1 MTGLPGMPASDAAPS
16 TEPMKPSSSLPEL
29 GAGRIIRGRE
39 LPSTALALGA
49 GAVGGLANALAFPG
63 AGWWPL
69 ALVGTPLLLAVT
81 ANARFRVAIAAS
93 AVGGAVF
100 WGVHIFWLTV
110 YLGPL
115 PWLALASLQAAFF
128 VVGAVLTAVIW
139 RLFDGRAGAGRFI
152 VLPALVASIWS
163 ARELLTSVWPYGGFG
178 WGRLAYSQSESP
190 LADLAAWVGVT
201 GISFLIVAVSAL
213 TVQVIRH
220 RGGPGRMV
228 TPAVLL
234 IGLAIAPSFPVPTT
248 GAIRVGGVQGNS
260 EAGLLAKNR
269 PGSILEDHLQA
280 ADALRGEPLD
290 FLVLPE
296 NAVDLNP
303 LERPE
308 AAMAIDDLSASVGAP
323 VVLGTITQSSGKMFN
338 STIVWNGGVGA
349 TDQYDKKHP
358 VPFAEYLPDRHF
370 WYPLAPD
377 LFSLI
382 PRDFAVGERDN
393 VVDVGEV
400 RAGVA
405 ICYDIV
411 DDALIRDM
419 VAGGAQV
426 ILAPTNNADFGRSDQ
441 SAQQL
446 AIARVRAVEA
456 GRSIVNIST
465 VGASAIFGPNGR
477 TINRLPAF
485 LPGAMVAQVPLATA
499 TTPAMLVGPVVDAGV
514 LGTGAFSVIG
524 AWVLAWRARRGF
536 PDLSPSDGVVTRPS
550 ERAVRSGRRRQPKRF
565 ANQA

>member
-1 MTGLPGMPASDAAPS
+1 M
-16 TEPMKPSSSLPEL
+16 
-29 GAGRIIRGRE
+29 
-39 LPSTALALGA
+39 ALAA

-63 AGWWPL
+63 VGWWPL
-69 ALVGTPLLLAVT
+69 AFVGTPLLLAVT
-81 ANARFRVAIAAS
+81 ANRRFRLAIAAS

-115 PWLALASLQAAFF
+115 PWMALASVQAAFF
-128 VVGAVLTAVIW
+128 AAGAVLTALIW
-139 RLFDGRAGAGRFI
+139 RTFDGRGGAGRFI
-152 VLPALVASIWS
+152 VLPALVASVWS
-163 ARELLTSVWPYGGFG
+163 AREWLTSVWPYGGFG

-201 GISFLIVAVSAL
+201 GVSFLIAAVSAL

-220 RGGPGRMV
+220 RGRCRPGRMV

-260 EAGLLAKNR
+260 EAGLLAENR
-269 PGSILEDHLQA
+269 PGRILEDHLQA
-280 ADALRGEPLD
+280 AEALRGEPLD
-290 FLVLPE
+290 ILVLPE

-303 LERPE
+303 LERPG

-323 VVLGTITQSSGKMFN
+323 VVLGTITQAGGNMLN
-338 STIVWNGGVGA
+338 STLVWNGGVGA

-393 VVDVGEV
+393 VVDVGGV

-419 VAGGAQV
+419 VAGGAEV
-426 ILAPTNNADFGRSDQ
+426 IIAPTNNADFGRSDQ

-446 AIARVRAVEA
+446 AIARIRAVEA

-465 VGASAIFGPNGR
+465 VGESAMIGPNGR

-485 LPGAMVAQVPLATA
+485 IPGAMVAEVPLATA
-499 TTPAMLVGPVVDAGV
+499 TTPAMLVGPLVDAGV
-514 LGTGAFSVIG
+514 LGTGAFSTIG
-524 AWVLAWRARRGF
+524 GGLLVWRARRR
-536 PDLSPSDGVVTRPS
+536 SAATCPSSVKT
-550 ERAVRSGRRRQPKRF
+550 A
-565 ANQA
+565 